1 MRLFVPPSFSSAVL
15 DQSDPK
21 PRRAKSV
28 RRRLMIF
35 CVSATAVF
43 LLVAVARGARKAA
56 RGPGNAIKVDA
67 SLLAGLHWRSIGPA
81 VFGGR
86 VVDVAGVRGNPNIIY
101 VAHSSGGLWK
111 STNGGTT
118 FESIFNDGN
127 TLALGAIALDPD
139 NPNVVYAGT
148 GEGTVRNT
156 ASYGDGIY
164 KTLDGGKTWKHLG
177 LENTERFA
185 RIVVNP
191 LHTKIVFAAAMGH
204 EFGLN
209 AERGLYRSTDGG
221 NTWKKVLYVNDTT
234 GASDV
239 TLDPTNPNVVFA
251 GMYDYLRQP
260 WHFRSG
266 GPGSGLYRSTDGGDT
281 WVKLTDPA
289 LHNGLPAGPLG
300 RIDVRV
306 SRSNPRVV
314 YTVIESREGVLWR
327 SDDGGDTWRLV
338 NNNRRINSRPF
349 YFSNIRIDPV
359 DENRIYL
366 LAVYPQISED
376 GGKTFR
382 DIPYDQWFG
391 DTHALWID
399 PTNPSRLLGGS
410 DGGFFI
416 SNDRGATWD
425 FINNMPMAQAYHVAL
440 DMADP
445 YHVLGGFQDHEMWRG
460 PSDRWNET
468 GARAGDWRRMRG
480 HADGT
485 FIVADPRDPNIV
497 YYVGQGDMTSFDWR
511 THEERYIQPYP
522 VASAGTG
529 DNMLKYRFNWNSP
542 ILMSRFNPDVIYHAA
557 NVVFK
562 TTDGGNS
569 WTLISPDLT
578 TNNPEE
584 EKLSGGPISPD
595 NSTAEFHCTIVSL
608 AESQFDPKTLWAG
621 TDDGNVQVTHDG
633 GAHWTNVSGNIQGL
647 PKESWV
653 TSINTSYADAKTVYV
668 SFDRHMMDDFAPY
681 AYVTHDG
688 GSTWTRISEGL
699 SGYVHIIAP
708 DPKQPNLIY
717 AGTELGCYASFDG
730 GQDWT
735 DLRMGLPHLPV
746 YDLKVHPRDNDLVI
760 ATHAR
765 GFYILDDATPL
776 QQLAAAMQKKVVLF
790 PPARGTRY
798 NRWSDTS
805 TLGSRMWT
813 ARNRPYGCIISYYLA
828 QDAPENRVEI
838 SILDTKGRLIRT
850 IEGPGSQGV
859 NRIAWNLQEDS
870 RFGTAVEWQKAW
882 RDPML
887 QGARVLAGEYTV
899 RLEAAGET
907 VEAKAT
913 VRLNPNAHVSAADM
927 ELNYAAVKRLERM
940 SYEMDE
946 STSRIRHID
955 AQIDTIEQSVS
966 DPAIKVA
973 GRQIQRQ
980 LAAVEDDIQPP
991 WTDPEHL
998 NLRIKVR
1005 ELLTQVDGYS
1015 GKPTV
1020 PQQEYIGV
1028 FADQWQGVV
1037 RRLDGVITGPIADLN
1052 KRLAAD
1058 HVPYISSAPSMERPS
1073 RF

>member
-1 MRLFVPPSFSSAVL
+1 MSPYS
-15 DQSDPK
+15 
-21 PRRAKSV
+21 PR
-28 RRRLMIF
+28 F
-35 CVSATAVF
+35 
-43 LLVAVARGARKAA
+43 
-56 RGPGNAIKVDA
+56 P
-67 SLLAGLHWRSIGPA
+67 LLAAIRRKSKRAPVVLLCGLLGVFFGIGHLWGAGGLSDSPEVTPEILSGLHWRSIGPA

-86 VVDVAGVRGNPNIIY
+86 VVDVAGVPGNPDIIY

-118 FESIFNDGN
+118 FRSIFNDGN
-127 TLALGAIALDPD
+127 TLALGAIALDPS

-164 KTLDGGKTWKHLG
+164 KTLDGGATWQHLG
-177 LENTERFA
+177 LEHTERFA
-185 RIVVNP
+185 RIVVDP
-191 LHTKIVFAAAMGH
+191 LNTQTVFAAAMGH
-204 EFGLN
+204 EFGPN
-209 AERGLYRSTDGG
+209 RERGLYRSTDGG
-221 NTWKKVLYVNDTT
+221 KTWKQVLYVNETT

-239 TLDPTNPNVVFA
+239 TLDQRNPNIVFA

-281 WVKLTDPA
+281 WTRLTDPA
-289 LHNGLPAGPLG
+289 LHNGLPSAPLG
-300 RIDVRV
+300 RIEMKV
-306 SRSNPRVV
+306 SRSNPQVV
-314 YTVIESREGVLWR
+314 YAMIESRAGVLWR
-327 SDDGGDTWRLV
+327 SDDGGDHWHLV
-338 NNNRRINSRPF
+338 NSNHRINSRPF
-349 YFSNIRIDPV
+349 YFSNVRIDPV
-359 DENRIYL
+359 DENRIYV

-382 DIPYDQWFG
+382 DIPYDDWFG
-391 DTHALWID
+391 DVHALWID
-399 PTNPSRLLGGS
+399 PANPSRLLGGS
-410 DGGFFI
+410 DGGLFI

-460 PSDRWNET
+460 PSDRWNVT

-497 YYVGQGDMTSFDWR
+497 YYVGQGDMTRFDWR

-529 DNMLKYRFNWNSP
+529 DNMLKYRFNWNAP

-562 TTDGGNS
+562 TTDGGDS
-569 WTLISPDLT
+569 WTAISPDLT

-584 EKLSGGPISPD
+584 EKLSGGPITPD

-621 TDDGNVQVTHDG
+621 TDDGNLQVTRDG
-633 GAHWTNVSGNIQGL
+633 GAHWTNVIGNIQGL
-647 PKESWV
+647 PRESWV
-653 TSINTSYADAKTVYV
+653 SSINTSYSDAGTVYV
-668 SFDRHMMDDFAPY
+668 SFDRHTMDDFAPY
-681 AYVTHDG
+681 AYVTHDNG
-688 GSTWTRISEGL
+688 KTWARISNGL
-699 SGYVHIIAP
+699 AGYVHIIAP
-708 DPKQPNLIY
+708 DPKQPALIY
-717 AGTELGCYASFDG
+717 AGTELGFYASFDG
-730 GQDWT
+730 GETWT
-735 DLRMGLPHLPV
+735 DLRLGLPHLPV

-776 QQLAAAMQKKVVLF
+776 QQLASAMRHKAFLF
-790 PPARGTRY
+790 PPSRGTRY

-805 TLGSRMWT
+805 TLGSQMWT

-828 QDAPENRVEI
+828 DAAPGNKVSI
-838 SILDTKGRLIRT
+838 SILDAKGRVIRAM
-850 IEGPGSQGV
+850 EGPGARGV
-859 NRIAWNLQEDS
+859 NRTSWNLEEDP
-870 RFGTAVEWQKAW
+870 RLNIAADWQNAW
-882 RDPML
+882 SDPML
-887 QGARVLAGEYTV
+887 QGVRVLAGEYTV
-899 RLEAAGET
+899 RLRSGGET
-907 VEAKAT
+907 LEAKAS
-913 VRLNPNAHVSAADM
+913 VRLNPNVQASAADM
-927 ELNYAAVKRLERM
+927 ELNYKAVTRLERM

-946 STSRIRHID
+946 TMERIRRID
-955 AQIDTIEQSVS
+955 AHLDGLSESSESSVKQ
-966 DPAIKVA
+966 AA
-973 GRQIQRQ
+973 GQVRTA
-980 LAAVEDDIQPP
+980 LAAVRDDLQPP

-1005 ELLTQVDGYS
+1005 ELLAQVNDYS
-1015 GKPTV
+1015 GKPTA
-1020 PQQEYIGV
+1020 PQEEYTGIFENQLNGV
-1028 FADQWQGVV
+1028 L
-1037 RRLDGVITGPIADLN
+1037 RRLNGVISGPLAQLN
-1052 KRLAAD
+1052 QKLAAA
-1058 HVPYISSAPSMERPS
+1058 HAQYISSEDSLAVRE
-1073 RF
+1073 